1 MADPGKGAGGADA
14 PLFLDQTEQPRPQGA
29 FPWLW
34 GRGAHMAEKNL
45 LATGTPSP
53 LIPALD
59 DPPPPLPL
67 SESLDPPLP
76 PGWKSCALT

>member
-45 LATGTPSP
+45 LETGTPSP
-53 LIPALD
+53 LIPELD
-59 DPPPPLPL
+59 DPPPPPSPYLKVWIRHCH
-67 SESLDPPLP
+67 
-76 PGWKSCALT
+76 PGGNLVH